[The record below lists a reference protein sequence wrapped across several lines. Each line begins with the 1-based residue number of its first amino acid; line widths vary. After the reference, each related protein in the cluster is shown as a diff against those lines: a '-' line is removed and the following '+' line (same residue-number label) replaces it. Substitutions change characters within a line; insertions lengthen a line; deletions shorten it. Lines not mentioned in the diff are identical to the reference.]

1 MKHSFSSKWFS
12 DRSRAVEKVEEWKA
26 SGDRIVFT
34 NGCFDILHPG
44 HIELLSKASSFGE
57 RLVVGLNSDD
67 SVMRLE
73 KGDERPVMDET
84 SRATLIMALEM
95 VDGVVLFDEDTPLEL
110 ISEVKP
116 DRLVK
121 GGDYQKESVVGKAD
135 VEANG
140 GSVVLVQLLEG
151 YSTSSVIEQIQ
162 SKPDKSEK
170 E

>member
-162 SKPDKSEK
+162 STPDKSKK